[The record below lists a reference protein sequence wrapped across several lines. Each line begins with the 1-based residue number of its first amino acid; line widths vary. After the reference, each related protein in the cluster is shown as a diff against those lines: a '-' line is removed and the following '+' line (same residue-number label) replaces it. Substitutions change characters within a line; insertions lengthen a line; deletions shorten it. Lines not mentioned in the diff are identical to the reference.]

1 MTEQRRTHHEAAE
14 FWHWLTDQ
22 HHSNYG
28 ENDYI
33 VLRGMG
39 EPDHPGFHYVF
50 RDHVV
55 VDGGTGEHQN
65 ALRRVIGEDQQLG
78 KRALLGVENWL
89 VIGPA
94 HDGQR
99 RALPF
104 KTDTRTN
111 CVITASD
118 GWQHNDSRTVP
129 AAL

>member
-1 MTEQRRTHHEAAE
+1 MTDARQTHREAQE
-14 FWHWLTDQ
+14 FFKWLTDQ
-22 HHSNYG
+22 RHSNYG
-28 ENDYI
+28 DNDYI

-39 EPDHPGFHYVF
+39 EPGDPGFHYVF

-55 VDGGTGEHQN
+55 VNGGTGNHQN
-65 ALRRVIGEDQQLG
+65 ALRRVIGEDQQIG
-78 KRALLGVENWL
+78 KRALLGAQRWL

-104 KTDTRTN
+104 TTDTRTN

-118 GWQHNDSRTVP
+118 GAQHNDSRTVP